1 MYGCEPYI
9 QFSTPELFCILTLAA
24 AKAFSLPPAA
34 TGITGGFFLVKKR
47 TRRGALSVLLIFR
60 SGQCVN
66 RKVNR
71 NTTVRIAVTMLMSL
85 ILPVQS
91 LMSVYEMKPAAIP

>member
-1 MYGCEPYI
+1 M
-9 QFSTPELFCILTLAA
+9 ELFFQYHIGISLFLNPRTIRG
-24 AKAFSLPPAA
+24 FSLY
-34 TGITGGFFLVKKR
+34 KKR

-60 SGQCVN
+60 SDQCVN

-91 LMSVYEMKPAAIP
+91 LMSVYEMNPAAIP